1 MKKIRIDFA
10 APSLQR
16 TLFHTPPAAW
26 LLAGLALGLCA
37 LAAAGGWRLLEAQRA
52 DAALAG
58 AARARA
64 DASLRLRQA
73 QAGVGAAHRPGAGER
88 RQRRRAAA
96 EPAVART
103 A

>member
-64 DASLRLRQA
+64 DA
-73 QAGVGAAHRPGAGER
+73 AHRPGAGER